1 MADACD
7 WLSKADDCLR
17 NWFGGCPPEYADDST
32 ENVFLFNACPLS
44 VSFICPFICDPL
56 SDFIRL
62 YPMLIK
68 LLFNV
73 RVSSKLSNFR
83 EERGNPNVLRYDN
96 FHFLLISSALRVC
109 RRVTRRHRE

>member
-32 ENVFLFNACPLS
+32 ESVFLFNACPLS
-44 VSFICPFICDPL
+44 VPLSVIYLRSFI
-56 SDFIRL
+56 RV